1 MNFVTITSL
10 IGLGIGAVMFL
21 IVMIVIASVTKDNM
35 HKEKLLK
42 NGVTA
47 IATCVEYKESTDV
60 DEVVLYEP
68 VFEIN
73 YLGQNVR
80 IDGGLPD
87 TEKPYRIGEQVQ
99 LKINPND
106 PKDFA
111 IVEEKNTT
119 Y

>member
-1 MNFVTITSL
+1 
-10 IGLGIGAVMFL
+10 
-21 IVMIVIASVTKDNM
+21 MIVVAAVTKDNI
-35 HKEKLLK
+35 HKNKLLK

-60 DEVVLYEP
+60 DEGVLYEP

-87 TEKPYRIGEQVQ
+87 TENPYRIGEQVQ
-99 LKINPND
+99 LKINPNN
-106 PKDFA
+106 PQDFA

-119 Y
+119 YWFIFNTMI